1 MFFSAFGFTYVYL
14 KAQNSNGLWNAG
26 HDVSVRV
33 GTVTFAA
40 FAASAAAYFV
50 ALRGLRTKGVAAWPS
65 SATVS
70 LAFAVAAIGLHVWQL
85 DTLPFSPTDGG
96 YASVY
101 IGWTVALVA
110 VELGAMY
117 WLLTLL
123 RGALRTDRIEADRE
137 ANGPEPLTPHLVA
150 SMRGYGLF
158 WSSLVAIEG
167 IAFVLLVLVR

>member
-1 MFFSAFGFTYVYL
+1 MFFAAFGFTYVYL
-14 KAQNSNGLWNAG
+14 KVQNSNGLWNAG
-26 HDVSVRV
+26 HEVSVRV
-33 GTVTFAA
+33 GTATLVA
-40 FAASAAAYFV
+40 FAASAAAYIV
-50 ALRGLRTKGVAAWPS
+50 ALRRLRTRGVPGWPGL
-65 SATVS
+65 ATVS

-85 DTLPFSPTDGG
+85 DTLPFAPTDGG

-101 IGWTVALVA
+101 IGWTAALIA

-123 RGALRTDRIEADRE
+123 RGALRTDRIAADR

-158 WSSLVAIEG
+158 WSSVVAIEG
-167 IAFVLLVLVR
+167 IAFALLVLVR